1 MDNRPKTDSESQKNN
16 REIARIF
23 STVADILEVKGENR
37 FRVLSYRNGAEA
49 IESMRSELA
58 GIYYDGGVPALIALP
73 GIGKGMAAKIEE
85 LITTGSSLFVEE
97 LLEST
102 PPGILDILHLAG
114 MGPKKTG
121 ALFRELGIDSIEALE
136 IAASAGEL
144 QTLPGFGEKTEQK
157 ILGAIESFRSFAE
170 RSRISIGRRVA
181 AGLIDYLKEVSGVTK
196 VEAAGSLRR
205 WREDVGDVDLLAI
218 ATEPL
223 AVMEAF
229 VGYPGVATVV
239 MKGDTRSTVVLEG
252 SGGGR
257 GSGLQVDLR
266 VLAPN
271 DYGSALVHFTGS
283 KAHNVAI
290 RELAKAKG
298 LKVSEYGVFKVADS
312 EAKGD
317 VKKEKDDE
325 RVAGATEEEVY
336 AALGLPFI
344 PPELREDRGEIEAA
358 IAGALPMLVE
368 QSDLRGDLHC
378 HTEWSDGADTFAE
391 MAEAAM
397 ALGYDYL
404 GVTDHSRSLTV
415 AHGLDTAR
423 LEEQIERIDA
433 YNKKLRD
440 GGKSFR
446 LLKGS
451 EVDIL
456 SSGELDHPDE
466 LLDRLD
472 IVVAAVHSGFGM
484 ERTKMTARVIA
495 AIESGRVN
503 IIAHPTGRLIGMRE
517 SFAIDMEAV
526 LRAAKEH
533 GVAMEVNSYPERLDL
548 NDVHLRLAKEL
559 GVKVAIST
567 DAHAADQFSNMEYGI
582 HTARRGWIEP
592 ENVLNCLPL
601 EELLGFLG
609 KKG

>member
-1 MDNRPKTDSESQKNN
+1 MDNRTLTESGPQVNN
-16 REIARIF
+16 RAIARLF
-23 STVADILEVKGENR
+23 ATVADILEVKGENR

-49 IESMRSELA
+49 IDSMGSELT
-58 GIYYDGGVPALIALP
+58 GIYHDGGVPALIELP
-73 GIGKGMAAKIEE
+73 GIGKGIAAKIEE
-85 LITTGSSLFVEE
+85 LITTGRSLFVEE

-121 ALFRELGIDSIEALE
+121 SLYRELGIDSIEALE
-136 IAASAGEL
+136 AAAATGKL

-157 ILGAIESFRSFAE
+157 ILKAIESFKSFSG
-170 RSRISIGRRVA
+170 RNRISIARAVA
-181 AGLIDYLKEVSGVTK
+181 AGLIEYLKEVSGVTS

-205 WREDVGDVDLLAI
+205 WRENIGDVDLLAI
-218 ATEPL
+218 STEPL

-229 VGYPGVATVV
+229 TGHPSVATVV
-239 MKGDTRSTVVLEG
+239 MKGSTRSTVVLE
-252 SGGGR
+252 SGGGGR
-257 GSGLQVDLR
+257 SSGLQVDLR
-266 VLAPN
+266 VLSPD

-283 KAHNVAI
+283 KAHNVAL
-290 RELAKAKG
+290 RERAKAKG
-298 LKVSEYGVFKVADS
+298 LKVSEYGVFRVTAAGEVAA
-312 EAKGD
+312 EG
-317 VKKEKDDE
+317 E
-325 RVAGATEEEVY
+325 RIAGATEESVY
-336 AALGLPFI
+336 SALGLPFI
-344 PPELREDRGEIEAA
+344 APELREDRGEIEAA
-358 IAGALPMLVE
+358 LEGTLPTLVE

-378 HTEWSDGADTFAE
+378 HTVWSDGACPIEE

-404 GVTDHSRSLTV
+404 AVTDHSRSLTV
-415 AHGLDTAR
+415 AHGLDSAR
-423 LEEQIERIDA
+423 LAEQIDKIDV
-433 YNKKLRD
+433 YNEKLRES
-440 GGKSFR
+440 GKSFR

-456 SSGELDHPDE
+456 SDGTLDHPDV
-466 LLDRLD
+466 LLARLD

-484 ERTKMTARVIA
+484 ERAKMTARVIA

-517 SFAIDMEAV
+517 PFEIDMEAV

-533 GVAMEVNSYPERLDL
+533 HVAMEVNSYPERLDL

-567 DAHAADQFSNMEYGI
+567 DAHAADQFVNMEYGV

-592 ENVLNCLPL
+592 EDVINCLPL
-601 EELLGFLG
+601 EELLRFLG
-609 KKG
+609 KG